1 MNLLTTLAGCGVDAA
16 PLDSGPRRYP
26 PAAAGKA
33 SGRRARP
40 HPSTAARTSAIRT
53 VPSAPERGDLG
64 TVQRL
69 QLVEQA
75 GRCGRDPVTLATSTS
90 NTRSCDCPDAFTTP
104 LSVAM
109 IDPSDMP

>member
-16 PLDSGPRRYP
+16 PLDSG
-26 PAAAGKA
+26 
-33 SGRRARP
+33 
-40 HPSTAARTSAIRT
+40 
-53 VPSAPERGDLG
+53 PERGDLG